1 MISMSMGSFLEDKF
15 IGCRH
20 ASCIGKMGTEETKVL
35 SGWKN
40 LRWLC

>member
-1 MISMSMGSFLEDKF
+1 MISMSMGNFLEDKF

-20 ASCIGKMGTEETKVL
+20 ASWKMGREETKVL

-40 LRWLC
+40 LK